1 MGYTVVDA
9 STVMV
14 AYLSHF
20 IQSYAHELPSREEV
34 QQPLDLLG
42 NDFQKRVA
50 GQVSETLTLGTP
62 LQVLRNIF
70 REERR
75 AKRHAY
81 DCGEIGSAGR
91 GESRPRRFYG
101 QGTRRLGLTYCT

>member
-20 IQSYAHELPSREEV
+20 IQSYAHELPKLPSRAEV

-42 NDFQKRVA
+42 NDF
-50 GQVSETLTLGTP
+50 
-62 LQVLRNIF
+62 
-70 REERR
+70 
-75 AKRHAY
+75 
-81 DCGEIGSAGR
+81 
-91 GESRPRRFYG
+91 
-101 QGTRRLGLTYCT
+101 